1 VTVTQK
7 QSNDAAPTAAGAP
20 EASAA
25 EVSAAETS
33 AAEARRIRAVTAG
46 AVALVSLV
54 AFEALAVT
62 TVMPAV
68 VADLDGLPYY
78 ALGFGAPL
86 AASVVGMAVSGAWA
100 DVRGPRRP
108 LLAAVALFSLGLVV
122 AGTAATMTLFVA
134 GRGLQGLGGGML
146 VVALYAMLG
155 SSVPERA
162 RPRLLAAFA
171 AAWVLPAMVGPSIAS
186 LLLHAA
192 GWRSVFLVVPL
203 VAVPAAVLTLR
214 GVADGRA
221 VVQSEPPTSSS
232 TGERRPTARGAVR
245 RRIALAAVAGTGAA
259 ALQVVGTRDG
269 PGWRL
274 AAAGALAVVVVAA
287 YRLLPRG
294 TFRLARGVPSVVAVR
309 GLISAGFA
317 AAETFVPLLLVR
329 EHGWSPGLAGLAL
342 TAGAIAWSTTSWVQ
356 GRVPE
361 VERRYGYARVGT
373 ALLLVGTSLVLV
385 AALPGS
391 SGLVVVAGWA
401 FAGGGM
407 GLVYAST
414 SLLTLHLAQPE
425 RQGEASAALTTSE
438 ALTSALVIAVAGA
451 LFAAL
456 LPVGLGPDDAAGPA
470 PYLAAFAVA
479 VGTAGLSVVGAWR
492 LRARRPR

>member
-1 VTVTQK
+1 VTQ
-7 QSNDAAPTAAGAP
+7 QRSDDAAPPPPDAVPAGVVRADGRPPGTVGPDAEDAAAL
-20 EASAA
+20 
-25 EVSAAETS
+25 
-33 AAEARRIRAVTAG
+33 ARRIRAVTAG

-68 VADLDGLPYY
+68 VADLDGLPFY

-100 DVRGPRRP
+100 DARGPRRP
-108 LLAAVALFSLGLVV
+108 LLAAVALFSLGLLG
-122 AGTAATMTLFVA
+122 AGTASTMAPFVA
-134 GRGLQGLGGGML
+134 GRALQGLGGGML

-155 SSVPERA
+155 SSVPESA

-171 AAWVLPAMVGPSIAS
+171 AAWVLPAMVGPTIAS

-192 GWRSVFLVVPL
+192 GWRSVFLLVPL
-203 VAVPAAVLTLR
+203 VALPAAVLTLR
-214 GVADGRA
+214 GVVDGPA
-221 VVQSEPPTSSS
+221 SSGPGHHPPA
-232 TGERRPTARGAVR
+232 PAGAVR
-245 RRIALAAVAGTGAA
+245 RRIALAAVAGSAA
-259 ALQVVGTRDG
+259 ATLQVVGTWDG
-269 PGWRL
+269 LSWRL
-274 AAAGALAVVVVAA
+274 AAAAALAVVVAA
-287 YRLLPRG
+287 AHRLLPRG
-294 TFRLARGVPSVVAVR
+294 TFRLLRGVPSVVAVR

-329 EHGWSPGLAGLAL
+329 EHGWSAGRAGLAL
-342 TAGAIAWSTTSWVQ
+342 TVGAVAWSTTSWVQ
-356 GRVPE
+356 GRVPD

-373 ALLLVGTSLVLV
+373 ALLLIGTSLVLV

-391 SGLVVVAGWA
+391 SGLVAVAGWA
-401 FAGGGM
+401 CAGAGM

-414 SLLTLHLAQPE
+414 SLLTLHLASPR

-438 ALTSALVIAVAGA
+438 AVTSALVIALAGA

-456 LPVGLGPDDAAGPA
+456 LPGGLGPTEAAGAA

-479 VGTAGLSVVGAWR
+479 VGAAGLSVVGAWR
-492 LRARRPR
+492 LRGR